1 MKFQGENDQSLWLIL
16 TILLLDYGHFNLETR
31 LLWIFVVHHGVE
43 NVTIGKHIFR
53 APSVQIKQ
61 IERQRP
67 MTRTLSREP
76 IFTPKRQPQPQRS
89 LFSLYNPPPRTEAP
103 TPAPPLTTRRQ
114 TYGNF
119 EPQLKSANRFGN
131 LREGFRFGQNTPKPT
146 QRVLSN
152 YNAIPTPQQY
162 VYPTQTTTTTAA
174 PTALPRFNSLYSRLR
189 ELKSVSSL
197 SSPNPKRFAGL
208 NLDKELEK
216 MRTENLKLAKPTFDD
231 LSVSDL
237 TQILEDTKVK
247 KDPLVA
253 LLEGSEEINP
263 GQLGRGQF
271 GQGGV
276 SGGRYGSSNGRRWSN
291 SQVRL
296 IEELNKDLEEN
307 FFTVQ
312 LNRENEPRLKSS
324 PVGEGLG
331 QFDHKEFFD
340 IGIEDQEGTNE
351 GSGDGLNID
360 TIMLT
365 ETSTITSTTT
375 LTMTTSTTTTRKITV
390 PKISTRI
397 TTPKATTRKN
407 TTPKIT
413 TRKSTTPKATTR
425 RNTTPKVTTRKSTT
439 QKATTR
445 KVTTPKVTTPK
456 LTTPKTTPKSTT
468 RKSTTRKSTTLK
480 STTRKTNT
488 QATTSKPTT
497 RKSTTRKATTRKATT
512 RQNTTPRATTR
523 KYETTRSRQ
532 NPYRNN
538 RPQRLPNSLPQIR
551 SSYLNSQSM
560 FYHTGPSWAEQVKV
574 RSAQAQ
580 KADKVIPQ
588 SVIDYHM
595 KRSGRI
601 PDILRRQL
609 DRQKAMAV
617 SLETINRFGK

>member
-1 MKFQGENDQSLWLIL
+1 MVD
-16 TILLLDYGHFNLETR
+16 D
-31 LLWIFVVHHGVE
+31 GVGW
-43 NVTIGKHIFR
+43 VSVIKHIFR
-53 APSVQIKQ
+53 APSVQIQQ

-67 MTRTLSREP
+67 MTRTLSHEP

-114 TYGNF
+114 TIYGNF

-131 LREGFRFGQNTPKPT
+131 LREGFRFGTNTPKPT

-152 YNAIPTPQQY
+152 HYNAIPTPQQY
-162 VYPTQTTTTTAA
+162 VYPTRATTTTAA

-189 ELKSVSSL
+189 ELKSVGSL

-216 MRTENLKLAKPTFDD
+216 LRTENLKLAKPTFDD

-253 LLEGSEEINP
+253 LLEGSEEITP
-263 GQLGRGQF
+263 KQVGRFGQF
-271 GQGGV
+271 GQP
-276 SGGRYGSSNGRRWSN
+276 GGRYASNNGRRWSN

-296 IEELNKDLEEN
+296 IEESKKDLEGN

-312 LNRENEPRLKSS
+312 PNRENEPRGYLKSS
-324 PVGEGLG
+324 PVGEGFG

-340 IGIEDQEGTNE
+340 IEIGNQERTKFEHQGSGD
-351 GSGDGLNID
+351 GSGDGLDID
-360 TIMLT
+360 MILLT
-365 ETSTITSTTT
+365 ETTITTTTTSTTT
-375 LTMTTSTTTTRKITV
+375 LTTAILTTTTKKITV
-390 PKISTRI
+390 PKTSTKITTPKVITRKI
-397 TTPKATTRKN
+397 TTPRATTRKFTTSKTTTRKGTTPKVTTPKATTSKF

-413 TRKSTTPKATTR
+413 TRKSTTRKLTTSKATTR
-425 RNTTPKVTTRKSTT
+425 EVTSHASTP
-439 QKATTR
+439 
-445 KVTTPKVTTPK
+445 
-456 LTTPKTTPKSTT
+456 
-468 RKSTTRKSTTLK
+468 
-480 STTRKTNT
+480 
-488 QATTSKPTT
+488 KPTT
-497 RKSTTRKATTRKATT
+497 RKTTTRAATTRKATT
-512 RQNTTPRATTR
+512 PRVQNTTPRVTTR

-532 NPYRNN
+532 NPYRYNQAHN
-538 RPQRLPNSLPQIR
+538 RLPNSLPDFR
-551 SSYLNSQSM
+551 SRYLNSRSM
-560 FYHTGPSWAEQVKV
+560 FHHAGPSWAEQIKA

-580 KADKVIPQ
+580 NSAKIIPQ

-595 KRSGRI
+595 KTKGKI

-609 DRQKAMAV
+609 DRQQAMAV
-617 SLETINRFGK
+617 SLETINSSGK

>member
-1 MKFQGENDQSLWLIL
+1 MKQDFCG
-16 TILLLDYGHFNLETR
+16 F
-31 LLWIFVVHHGVE
+31 FVDFCDVSWVI
-43 NVTIGKHIFR
+43 VGKHIFR

-67 MTRTLSREP
+67 MTRTLSRDP

-114 TYGNF
+114 THSFGNF

-131 LREGFRFGQNTPKPT
+131 LREGFRFGQNTPTPT
-146 QRVLSN
+146 QKSTPN
-152 YNAIPTPQQY
+152 HYNALPTPQQY
-162 VYPTQTTTTTAA
+162 VYTTRATTTTAA

-208 NLDKELEK
+208 NLDAELEK

-253 LLEGSEEINP
+253 LLEGSEEIPNP
-263 GQLGRGQF
+263 GQRGQFGRGQF
-271 GQGGV
+271 G
-276 SGGRYGSSNGRRWSN
+276 GRYGSNNGRRWSN

-296 IEELNKDLEEN
+296 IEETNKDLEEN

-312 LNRENEPRLKSS
+312 PNRENEPRGYLKSS
-324 PVGEGLG
+324 PVGEGFG
-331 QFDHKEFFD
+331 QLDHKEFFD
-340 IGIEDQEGTNE
+340 IGIDGQERTNE
-351 GSGDGLNID
+351 HQGSGDGSGDGLNID
-360 TIMLT
+360 MIILT
-365 ETSTITSTTT
+365 EFTTTTSTTT
-375 LTMTTSTTTTRKITV
+375 STSTTTTSTTTTKKITV
-390 PKISTRI
+390 PKITTKV
-397 TTPKATTRKN
+397 TTPKATTRKF
-407 TTPKIT
+407 TTPKVTTRKSTTPKST

-425 RNTTPKVTTRKSTT
+425 KSTTLKVTTNKSTTPKATTQKSTTPKVTIRKS
-439 QKATTR
+439 
-445 KVTTPKVTTPK
+445 
-456 LTTPKTTPKSTT
+456 TTPKSTT
-468 RKSTTRKSTTLK
+468 KKATQATTPKP
-480 STTRKTNT
+480 TTRKT
-488 QATTSKPTT
+488 TT

-538 RPQRLPNSLPQIR
+538 QPRRLPNTLPEIR
-551 SSYLNSQSM
+551 SSYMNSQSM
-560 FYHTGPSWAEQVKV
+560 FFRNRPSWAEQIKA
-574 RSAQAQ
+574 RSIQAQ
-580 KADKVIPQ
+580 KADKIIPQ

-617 SLETINRFGK
+617 SLETKNHFGKIFFHLKIRFLSYFRVFRK

>member
-1 MKFQGENDQSLWLIL
+1 M
-16 TILLLDYGHFNLETR
+16 
-31 LLWIFVVHHGVE
+31 WIFVDFCGVSW
-43 NVTIGKHIFR
+43 VIVGKHIFR

-67 MTRTLSREP
+67 MTRTLSRDP

-114 TYGNF
+114 THSYGNF

-131 LREGFRFGQNTPKPT
+131 LREGFRFGQNTPTPT
-146 QRVLSN
+146 QKAPSH
-152 YNAIPTPQQY
+152 YNALPTPQQY
-162 VYPTQTTTTTAA
+162 VYTTRATTTTAA

-208 NLDKELEK
+208 NLDAELEK

-253 LLEGSEEINP
+253 LLEGSEEIPNP
-263 GQLGRGQF
+263 GQRGQFGRGQF
-271 GQGGV
+271 G
-276 SGGRYGSSNGRRWSN
+276 GRYGSNNGRRWSN

-296 IEELNKDLEEN
+296 IEETNKDLEDN

-312 LNRENEPRLKSS
+312 PNRENEPRGYLKSS
-324 PVGEGLG
+324 PVGDGFG
-331 QFDHKEFFD
+331 QLDHKEFFD
-340 IGIEDQEGTNE
+340 IGIDGQERTNE
-351 GSGDGLNID
+351 HQGSGDGSGDGLNID
-360 TIMLT
+360 MLILT
-365 ETSTITSTTT
+365 ELTT
-375 LTMTTSTTTTRKITV
+375 TTSTTTSTLTTTTKKITV
-390 PKISTRI
+390 PKITTKV
-397 TTPKATTRKN
+397 TTPKATTRKS
-407 TTPKIT
+407 TTSKVT
-413 TRKSTTPKATTR
+413 TRKSTTQKVTTR
-425 RNTTPKVTTRKSTT
+425 KSTTPKVTTRKSTT
-439 QKATTR
+439 P
-445 KVTTPKVTTPK
+445 KVITHKSTTPKVTTRK
-456 LTTPKTTPKSTT
+456 STTPKSTT
-468 RKSTTRKSTTLK
+468 KRMTSKATTKKVT
-480 STTRKTNT
+480 T
-488 QATTSKPTT
+488 QATTPKPTT
-497 RKSTTRKATTRKATT
+497 RKTTTRKSTTRKATT

-538 RPQRLPNSLPQIR
+538 QPRPLPNTLHGIR
-551 SSYLNSQSM
+551 SSYMNSHSM
-560 FYHTGPSWAEQVKV
+560 FGRTGLSWAEQIKI

-580 KADKVIPQ
+580 KADKIIPQ
-588 SVIDYHM
+588 AVIDYHM

-601 PDILRRQL
+601 PDIIRRQL

-617 SLETINRFGK
+617 SLETIITFGKIFFLIKNKNFPYFKCQR

>member
-1 MKFQGENDQSLWLIL
+1 M
-16 TILLLDYGHFNLETR
+16 
-31 LLWIFVVHHGVE
+31 VHHGVE

-271 GQGGV
+271 GQSGV

-296 IEELNKDLEEN
+296 IEESNKDLEEN

-312 LNRENEPRLKSS
+312 QNRENEPRLKSS

-340 IGIEDQEGTNE
+340 IGIDYQEGTNE
-351 GSGDGLNID
+351 GSGDGSGDGLNVE

-365 ETSTITSTTT
+365 ETSTITSTTI
-375 LTMTTSTTTTRKITV
+375 LTTTTSTTTTRKITV

-397 TTPKATTRKN
+397 TTPKVTTRKHTTPKTTTRKS

-413 TRKSTTPKATTR
+413 TRKVTTPKATTR
-425 RNTTPKVTTRKSTT
+425 KSTT
-439 QKATTR
+439 PR
-445 KVTTPKVTTPK
+445 
-456 LTTPKTTPKSTT
+456 TTPKTTPKSTT
-468 RKSTTRKSTTLK
+468 RKSTTLK
-480 STTRKTNT
+480 TTTRKANT

-497 RKSTTRKATTRKATT
+497 RKTTTRKATTRKATT

-532 NPYRNN
+532 NPYRHN

-617 SLETINRFGK
+617 SLETITRFGK